1 MTAGLWLLAAPSV
14 AATGDHELTVR
25 AIEIA
30 NRPTADGK
38 RRIGVDYVISEAQHR
53 FCMWEGHD
61 QHSMSTTC
69 TAAEVLADW
78 QPHLAAAGALWLMPW
93 LTRIAAGEVVER
105 ADILAASSHAAT
117 PR

>member
-1 MTAGLWLLAAPSV
+1 M
-14 AATGDHELTVR
+14 TVR

-93 LTRIAAGEVVER
+93 LTRIAAGQVVER

>member
-93 LTRIAAGEVVER
+93 LTRIAAGQVVER

>member
-1 MTAGLWLLAAPSV
+1 MSKQ
-14 AATGDHELTVR
+14 

-38 RRIGVDYVISEAQHR
+38 RRIGVDYVISQAQHR

-61 QHSMSTTC
+61 QHAMSTTC

-78 QPHLAAAGALWLMPW
+78 QAHLAAAGALWLVPW

-105 ADILAASSHAAT
+105 ADILAARSHAAT

>member
-1 MTAGLWLLAAPSV
+1 MGGLRRRDNEDNVSP
-14 AATGDHELTVR
+14 R

-78 QPHLAAAGALWLMPW
+78 QAHLAAAGALWLLPW

-105 ADILAASSHAAT
+105 ADILAARSHSAT